1 MKPRLDPRVFLA
13 LPITRTVRGWLE
25 EIQGELKKYLE
36 DWYFVPPANF
46 HVTLRFFGEVP
57 EETIT
62 RIETACRNVA
72 ENLPPLSLHWNS
84 LDYFGPPQAGRV
96 LFVDAKETDELNHFV
111 KAIMAHFPEGEQ
123 RKKFR
128 PHITLC
134 KARQNMQP
142 DAVERNSNMLRRL
155 RELGRI
161 GPEKMDVNFNSFHR
175 DFVLMETIWV
185 GRAVEYFPRARFEMT
200 KEI

>member
-13 LPITRTVRGWLE
+13 LPISRTVRSWLE
-25 EIQGELKKYLE
+25 GIQSELKKYLE
-36 DWYFVPPANF
+36 DWYFVPPTNF

-57 EETIT
+57 EETISK
-62 RIETACRNVA
+62 IELACNSFAR
-72 ENLPPLSLHWNS
+72 ELPPLNLTWNR

-96 LFVDAKETDELNHFV
+96 LFVDAKESEELSRFV
-111 KAIMAHFPEGEQ
+111 KAIMDHFPEGEP
-123 RKKFR
+123 RKRFR
-128 PHITLC
+128 PHITLA

-142 DAVERNSNMLRRL
+142 AAEERNSNMLRRL